1 MVSESL
7 LDNSFDDRKSDSH
20 SPRTY
25 SDVFYS
31 KFPYYLSIGMTE
43 EQYWDGD
50 CTLTRYYRK
59 ADDLRTERVNREMW
73 LQGMYIYD
81 AVSRLS
87 PILRSFAKKGTKA
100 EPYPNE
106 PYPLNQKSTEEVK
119 EKKAKSS
126 MDKGKR
132 YMEMLK
138 AKSEKYY
145 KERK

>member
-1 MVSESL
+1 MVSDSL
-7 LDNSFDDRKSDSH
+7 LGDLSDDGKRDLR

-31 KFPYYLSIGMTE
+31 RFPYYLSIGMTE

-50 CTLTRYYRK
+50 CTLTRYYKK

-106 PYPLNQKSTEEVK
+106 PYPLNQKSVEEVK

-132 YMEMLK
+132 YMEMYK
-138 AKSEKYY
+138 AKSEKYF

>member
-1 MVSESL
+1 
-7 LDNSFDDRKSDSH
+7 
-20 SPRTY
+20 
-25 SDVFYS
+25 
-31 KFPYYLSIGMTE
+31 MTE
-43 EQYWDGD
+43 EQYWDSD
-50 CTLTRYYRK
+50 CTLTRYYQK
-59 ADDLRTERVNREMW
+59 AEEIRIDRVNHEMW

-106 PYPLNQKSTEEVK
+106 PYPLNQKSVEDVK

>member
-1 MVSESL
+1 M
-7 LDNSFDDRKSDSH
+7 H

-31 KFPYYLSIGMTE
+31 RFPYYLSIGMTE

-106 PYPLNQKSTEEVK
+106 PYPLNQKSIEEVK

>member
-1 MVSESL
+1 
-7 LDNSFDDRKSDSH
+7 
-20 SPRTY
+20 
-25 SDVFYS
+25 
-31 KFPYYLSIGMTE
+31 MTE

-106 PYPLNQKSTEEVK
+106 PYPLNQKSVEEVK

-132 YMEMLK
+132 YMEMYK
-138 AKSEKYY
+138 AKSEKYF